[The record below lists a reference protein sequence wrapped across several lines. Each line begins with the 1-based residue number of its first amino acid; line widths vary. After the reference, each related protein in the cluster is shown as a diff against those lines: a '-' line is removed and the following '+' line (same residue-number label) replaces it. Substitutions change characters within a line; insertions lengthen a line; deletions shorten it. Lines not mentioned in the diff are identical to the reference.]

1 MQSMYMFSYQRRGK
15 QQLRSLEQRIEPLN
29 WVAAVKEIELSYCIG
44 EASSFMKYNHYCSL
58 I

>member
-1 MQSMYMFSYQRRGK
+1 MQSMYMFSYQRRGM

-44 EASSFMKYNHYCSL
+44 EASSFIIY